1 MLVVDSS
8 VWIAN
13 FRGARTEPVRK
24 LAAYAPQSGV
34 LVGDVVLLELLQ
46 GVRSAG
52 AAMRI
57 ERSLR
62 SFAIVPMLGPALAVE
77 AAANYRLL
85 RDLGIAIR
93 KMQYLII
100 GTYCIEHRHA
110 LLHDDSDFEPM
121 RVHLGLQV
129 H

>member
-46 GVRSAG
+46 GARSAG
-52 AAMRI
+52 DAIRI

-62 SFAIVPMLGPALAVE
+62 NFAIVPMLSPDLAVE

-85 RDLGIAIR
+85 RGLGITIR
-93 KMQYLII
+93 KLPDLII
-100 GTYCIEHRHA
+100 GTYCIEHRHS
-110 LLHDDSDFEPM
+110 LLHDDRDFEPM
-121 RVHLGLQV
+121 RIHLGLQV